1 MRRWN
6 GPVIW
11 LMAALASTSAVAR
24 GVSDKDLEG
33 IQKMAVVVSLG
44 DTLHAAFVGFTVF
57 QNKSFN
63 VPVPE
68 WGMNKLAT
76 DTVVEAM
83 KTRGRVAAE
92 PLVLEDGRLDS
103 LYGKHVSGPLSR
115 PALRRRRCRDRAS
128 EPGKAQCVRRA
139 RSAEGSTVA
148 LSRTH
153 RHDQSRRRVFARS
166 RLLGLGGL
174 APGILAGCVS
184 ANV

>member
-83 KTRGRVAAE
+83 KTRGGW
-92 PLVLEDGRLDS
+92 L
-103 LYGKHVSGPLSR
+103 LSPWCWR
-115 PALRRRRCRDRAS
+115 TGGWIRSMENMSVDRSRAPHS
-128 EPGKAQCVRRA
+128 RSFWITPKRRA
-139 RSAEGSTVA
+139 WM
-148 LSRTH
+148 
-153 RHDQSRRRVFARS
+153 
-166 RLLGLGGL
+166 
-174 APGILAGCVS
+174 PC
-184 ANV
+184 